1 MFFNVFYSTDTN
13 MIINYALAK
22 QKENL
27 IMFFKDNKSLDYQRR
42 TKRRLDISK
51 LSAKPLIEFNAD
63 KSKFPKRRDR
73 KQIYFD
79 RNNEFYFVEKNTIYY
94 SGSNILEMSNEV
106 CKIPVEIQEY
116 VLKSKTL
123 KIMIFSNNIRYI
135 TDDHIF
141 VEIKK
146 DMFAKDFFSGKK
158 RYVLLIDTNDL
169 AEFLEIKNATI
180 RIYKQRNSTD
190 VIACVVDNLLKRT
203 EQKSLGLCKKVD
215 STILTNEEIL
225 LEIDSN
231 TLRRELKKSSE
242 EGEDHII
249 KIIEGY
255 DSYFFNNVIIKKS
268 LYVFSFFDKGI
279 VTTWRKEK
287 IKRMKI

>member
-51 LSAKPLIEFNAD
+51 LSVKPLFEFNVD
-63 KSKFPKRRDR
+63 KNKFPKRREI

-79 RNNEFYFVEKNTIYY
+79 RNKEFYFVEKNNIYY
-94 SGSNILEMSNEV
+94 SGDNILEMSNEV

-116 VLKSKTL
+116 ILKSKTL

-135 TDDHIF
+135 TDEHIF

-146 DMFAKDFFSGKK
+146 DMFVKDFFSGKK
-158 RYVLLIDTNDL
+158 RYVLLIDTDDL
-169 AEFLEIKNATI
+169 SEFLEIKNATI

-190 VIACVVDNLLKRT
+190 VIICVVDNLLKRT
-203 EQKSLGLCKKVD
+203 EQKSLGLCKKVE

-231 TLRRELKKSSE
+231 TLRRELKKTSE
-242 EGEDHII
+242 DGEDHMI